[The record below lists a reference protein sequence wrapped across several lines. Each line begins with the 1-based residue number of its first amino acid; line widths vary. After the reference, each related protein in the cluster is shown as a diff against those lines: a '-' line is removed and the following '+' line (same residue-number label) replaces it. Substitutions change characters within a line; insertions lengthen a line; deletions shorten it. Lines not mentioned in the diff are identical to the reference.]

1 MIKVSIKYYGKP
13 MKVDKENHKIITH
26 TKNYTI
32 DEYIKAEEFFDA
44 AAEVS
49 EENPNCN
56 IADSVAYIAN
66 IKYFPAVTYQ
76 NILSEINENLY
87 NEGFKDVIEKY
98 FILEKYY
105 HDFQI
110 RSFGIEHISLLE
122 FVNFQNNPLLTLYCF
137 DYFAEIKKYEKALD
151 FLDILYEQGY
161 SSKKIKNQQKILG
174 EKLANKDYKID
185 PSINPE
191 NKIIEYTFGNEWY
204 KFFRKSYLKTWKKC
218 LGAETSQ

>member
-1 MIKVSIKYYGKP
+1 MECGNFNNEFELCILKGIQSV
-13 MKVDKENHKIITH
+13 N
-26 TKNYTI
+26 NLNF
-32 DEYIKAEEFFDA
+32 IKAEEFFDA

-49 EENPNCN
+49 EENPNCV

-76 NILSEINENLY
+76 KILLEINENLY

-110 RSFGIEHISLLE
+110 RRFGIEHISLME
-122 FVNFQNNPLLTLYCF
+122 FVNFQNNPLLTIYCI
-137 DYFAEIKKYEKALD
+137 DYFVEVNKYKKALN

-161 SSKKIKNQQKILG
+161 PSKKIKNQQKILG
-174 EKLANKDYKID
+174 EELANIDYKID
-185 PSINPE
+185 SSIDPE
-191 NKIIEYTFGNEWY
+191 MKIVEYTFGYRWY

-218 LGAETSQ
+218 LDAETAHKMDG